1 MKEFHHRNLLDLA
14 HYQVDDIEHVLDT
27 AESMAEVLD
36 RKVPRVPALRG
47 VTVANMFFEASTRT
61 RISFE
66 LAAKALGAEVINFT
80 AAGSSLS
87 KGESLSDTL
96 ATIAALGADMFVMRH
111 ERAGAPHLAS
121 RLLAGPVIN
130 AGDGCH
136 AHPTQGLLDALTI
149 RRRMG
154 TIAGLKVVIVGDV
167 RHSRVARSNIRAL
180 SCLGANVVL
189 CGPPQLVP
197 NGLAQAKQADGRGG
211 VTLQPNLQE
220 ATEGAD
226 VLMALRIQRE
236 RMAGPWLASM
246 REYVEHYAIARK
258 HLALANPQA
267 ILMHPGPQNT
277 GIEID
282 PELADSDRSVI
293 SDQVTAGLA
302 VRMAVIY
309 LLSRTLSRAIR

>member
-1 MKEFHHRNLLDLA
+1 
-14 HYQVDDIEHVLDT
+14 
-27 AESMAEVLD
+27 
-36 RKVPRVPALRG
+36 
-47 VTVANMFFEASTRT
+47 MFFEASTRT

-66 LAAKALGAEVINFT
+66 LAAKALGADAINFT

-87 KGESLSDTL
+87 KGESLAQTRL

-121 RLLAGPVIN
+121 RACWPVRSSTP
-130 AGDGCH
+130 ATVAH

-149 RRRMG
+149 RRPHGNR
-154 TIAGLKVVIVGDV
+154 IKPALKVVIVGDV

-180 SCLGANVVL
+180 TSCLGANVVL

-236 RMAGPWLASM
+236 RMAGPWLAS
-246 REYVEHYAIARK
+246 IA
-258 HLALANPQA
+258 
-267 ILMHPGPQNT
+267 
-277 GIEID
+277 GIRR
-282 PELADSDRSVI
+282 PTTR
-293 SDQVTAGLA
+293 
-302 VRMAVIY
+302 
-309 LLSRTLSRAIR
+309 